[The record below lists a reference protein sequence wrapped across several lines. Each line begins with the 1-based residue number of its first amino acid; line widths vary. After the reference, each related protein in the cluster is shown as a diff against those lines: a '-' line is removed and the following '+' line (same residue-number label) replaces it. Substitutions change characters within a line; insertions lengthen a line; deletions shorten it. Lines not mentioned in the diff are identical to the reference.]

1 MICTICAGKL
11 ESLGYVPFD
20 KNNADI
26 PIVDVTPIEY
36 VKCSK
41 CYNITCPEMI
51 SWSSEKLGATVYNDE
66 YVKYDPDYANGERA
80 KDYGRFIKGLLPAFK
95 DTHLDYGSG
104 AGSLSKELGWKSAN
118 YDPFSGTTLP
128 EGIFKFITLI
138 EVVEHSP
145 DVVELFNNVIKYL
158 DKKRGVI
165 MISTCLATKDTD
177 ITWPYIAPRNGHIN
191 IQTQESMKL
200 IASKH
205 NMFFNSITENIH
217 FIQSTRNNFKD
228 IQRGMRW

>member
-1 MICTICAGKL
+1 MTCHICGSSVV
-11 ESLGYVPFD
+11 SLGTKPFD
-20 KNNADI
+20 TNNAAV
-26 PIVDVTPIEY
+26 PIVDETPIEY
-36 VKCSK
+36 TKCTK
-41 CYNITCPEMI
+41 CFNISSPEMC
-51 SWSSEKLGATVYNDE
+51 SWSAAALGATVYNED

-80 KDYGRFIKGLLPAFK
+80 KDYGRFIKGLLPTFK

-104 AGSLSKELGWKSAN
+104 AGSLSKEMGWKSAN
-118 YDPFSGTTLP
+118 YDPFSSTTLP

-145 DVVELFNNVIKYL
+145 NVVELFNNVIKYL

-205 NMFFNSITENIH
+205 HMFFNSITENIH

>member
-1 MICTICAGKL
+1 MTCHICASPTV
-11 ESLGYVPFD
+11 SLGTRPFD
-20 KNNADI
+20 TNNAAVS
-26 PIVDVTPIEY
+26 IVDETPIEY
-36 VKCSK
+36 TKCTK
-41 CYNITCPEMI
+41 CFNIVAPEMC
-51 SWSSEKLGATVYNDE
+51 SWSVADLSATVYNED

-80 KDYGRFIKGLLPAFK
+80 RDYSRFIKGLLPTFK

-118 YDPFSGTTLP
+118 YDPFSSTTLP

-145 DVVELFNNVIKYL
+145 DVIELFNNVIKYL
-158 DKKRGVI
+158 DKKRGVV